1 MKIISGFISGLLMMI
16 AGVGLLIGV
25 ILRLIPANFPIGGG
39 IPPQSWLEFS
49 AICLLFSLTLNIHN
63 LTRRW

>member
-1 MKIISGFISGLLMMI
+1 MMI